1 LGKFRQADAKIALS
15 YLPATFLLQRLFCT
29 VRFSTHWGTSE
40 LRAVPGYFRYGNP
53 GAVQATMMTRKKPS
67 AMTRTP
73 MILGTVSWIADELI
87 GIRTLEHRLS
97 RRLESRAPQN
107 NELLASRLQDL
118 NQRIDL
124 LDRALDE
131 YISTGKVA

>member
-1 LGKFRQADAKIALS
+1 
-15 YLPATFLLQRLFCT
+15 
-29 VRFSTHWGTSE
+29 
-40 LRAVPGYFRYGNP
+40 
-53 GAVQATMMTRKKPS
+53 MMTRKKRP

-73 MILGTVSWIADELI
+73 VILGTVSWIADELI
-87 GIRTLEHRLS
+87 GIRTLEQRLS

-107 NELLASRLQDL
+107 SQFLLSRIQNL

>member
-1 LGKFRQADAKIALS
+1 
-15 YLPATFLLQRLFCT
+15 
-29 VRFSTHWGTSE
+29 
-40 LRAVPGYFRYGNP
+40 
-53 GAVQATMMTRKKPS
+53 MMTRTTRA

-73 MILGTVSWIADELI
+73 MVLGTVSWIADELI
-87 GIRTLEHRLS
+87 DIRTLELRLS
-97 RRLESRAPQN
+97 RRLQSRGPQDN
-107 NELLASRLQDL
+107 QVLRSRIQDL

>member
-1 LGKFRQADAKIALS
+1 
-15 YLPATFLLQRLFCT
+15 
-29 VRFSTHWGTSE
+29 
-40 LRAVPGYFRYGNP
+40 
-53 GAVQATMMTRKKPS
+53 MMTRKKRP
-67 AMTRTP
+67 AMGRTP

-87 GIRTLEHRLS
+87 GIRTLEQRLS

-107 NELLASRLQDL
+107 GQFLLSRIQDL

>member
-1 LGKFRQADAKIALS
+1 
-15 YLPATFLLQRLFCT
+15 
-29 VRFSTHWGTSE
+29 
-40 LRAVPGYFRYGNP
+40 
-53 GAVQATMMTRKKPS
+53 MMTRNKRA
-67 AMTRTP
+67 AMSRAP

-87 GIRTLEHRLS
+87 GIRMLELRLS
-97 RRLESRAPQN
+97 RRLQSRGPQN
-107 NELLASRLQDL
+107 NQFLRSRIQDL